1 MLATAC
7 HTGSNHNRRTGLY
20 RACKISKLLA
30 VASSACMLQE
40 KYERETRKGK
50 AGRKKIES
58 IAYQCLHFS
67 ERLLD
72 FFLCWEVAPSP
83 LSRATKKNLMLDVR
97 VIFYDVYLST
107 SHCTYLVPACLHAC
121 VCTGRHACMTTTAA
135 GLCHDW
141 CLPRGKSARNLAGLG
156 DEEFFSFVLSYYWL
170 TWLDCLSFFCKS
182 LSFLSRDI
190 YFLHGLWDASVAT
203 VRVGI

>member
-7 HTGSNHNRRTGLY
+7 HTGSNHDRRTGLY

-72 FFLCWEVAPSP
+72 FFLCWEVAPPP
-83 LSRATKKNLMLDVR
+83 LSRATKKNLMLRCTSHILWCISIYLPLYLSCPCLPACVR
-97 VIFYDVYLST
+97 VY
-107 SHCTYLVPACLHAC
+107 
-121 VCTGRHACMTTTAA
+121 GQACMYDNNGSEDSATTDVCQGGKVLVTWR
-135 GLCHDW
+135 GWGMRNFSHLYCHIIGWHD
-141 CLPRGKSARNLAGLG
+141 
-156 DEEFFSFVLSYYWL
+156 
-170 TWLDCLSFFCKS
+170 
-182 LSFLSRDI
+182 
-190 YFLHGLWDASVAT
+190 
-203 VRVGI
+203 

>member
-7 HTGSNHNRRTGLY
+7 HTGSNHDRRTGLY

-72 FFLCWEVAPSP
+72 FFLYWAVAPSP
-83 LSRATKKNLMLDVR
+83 LSRATKKNLMLR
-97 VIFYDVYLST
+97 CTSHILWCISIYLPLYLS
-107 SHCTYLVPACLHAC
+107 CPCLPACLR
-121 VCTGRHACMTTTAA
+121 VYGQACMYDNN
-135 GLCHDW
+135 GSGS
-141 CLPRGKSARNLAGLG
+141 LPRLMSAKG
-156 DEEFFSFVLSYYWL
+156 EKCS
-170 TWLDCLSFFCKS
+170 
-182 LSFLSRDI
+182 
-190 YFLHGLWDASVAT
+190 
-203 VRVGI
+203 